1 MRKQFAIKSRGLFD
15 PKSDK
20 PFKISRSGIELFV
33 ECPRCF
39 YLNHRLGIRRPSG
52 PPFTINSLVD
62 RLLKK
67 EFDFH
72 RVAGSAHPL
81 MQKYGINAVP
91 FQHPKIDEWR
101 VNFKGVQHH
110 HEPTN
115 LLITGAVDDLWRNPD
130 EEVMVV
136 DYKATAKSG
145 EVSIDAEWQQS
156 YKRQME
162 VYQWLVRKQ
171 NLKVSDTGYFVYC
184 NGQDAAAFDGRIE
197 FAVKLLPYVG
207 SDHWVEDA
215 LRDLKAC
222 LLSEIAPPASQTC
235 EFCGYTLA
243 RINFDGAAAHLIG
256 ATLMKEDQED
266 VRDGYGYLTER
277 GDLVRRKSEA
287 LIANRLQSHGVDY
300 VYEQPFST
308 NKGQTLVPDFTITDP
323 SRGVTFYWEHLTDLD
338 DPLYR
343 EHCERKHAKYLAA
356 GIMPWHEGGGPSGIL
371 IETSDEADGSLDSA
385 MIDKLID
392 VITGS
397 KARNDRQ

>member
-1 MRKQFAIKSRGLFD
+1 MFD
-15 PKSDK
+15 PNSEK
-20 PFKISRSGIELFV
+20 PFKISRSAIELFL

-39 YLNHRLGIRRPSG
+39 YFNNRLGIRRPSG

-91 FQHPKIDEWR
+91 FQHPQIDDWR
-101 VNFKGVQHH
+101 ANFKGVQHLH
-110 HEPTN
+110 APTN
-115 LLITGAVDDLWRNPD
+115 LLVTGAVDDLWRNP
-130 EEVMVV
+130 ENEVMVV

-207 SDHWVEDA
+207 SDHWIDDA

-222 LLSEIAPPASQTC
+222 LLNEIAPPASPTC

-243 RINFDGAAAHLIG
+243 RINFDGASAHLVG
-256 ATLMKEDQED
+256 ATSMQEEQED
-266 VRDGYGYLTER
+266 VTDGHGYLTER
-277 GDLVRRKSEA
+277 GELVRRKSEA
-287 LIANRLQSHGVDY
+287 LIANRLQSFGVDY
-300 VYEQPFST
+300 AYEQPFST
-308 NKGQTLVPDFTITDP
+308 NKGQTMVPDFTIKDR
-323 SRGVTFYWEHLTDLD
+323 SRGITFYWEHLMALD
-338 DPLYR
+338 DPRYR
-343 EHCERKHAKYLAA
+343 EHWERNRSKYLAA
-356 GIMPWHEGGGPSGIL
+356 GIAPWQEGGGPNGTL
-371 IETSDEADGSLDSA
+371 IETRDGPDGSLEYA
-385 MIDKLID
+385 VVDKLID
-392 VITGS
+392 DVVRDA
-397 KARNDRQ
+397 KDRSDG

>member
-1 MRKQFAIKSRGLFD
+1 MKKQFTIKSRGLFD

-20 PFKISRSGIELFV
+20 PFKISRSGIELFL

-91 FQHPKIDEWR
+91 FQHPQIDDWR
-101 VNFKGVQHH
+101 ANFKGVQHL
-110 HEPTN
+110 HEQTN
-115 LLITGAVDDLWRNPD
+115 LLITGAIDDLWFNP
-130 EEVMVV
+130 ENEVMVV

-197 FAVKLLPYVG
+197 FSVKLLPYVG
-207 SDHWVEDA
+207 TDHWVEGA
-215 LRDLKAC
+215 LLDLKAC
-222 LLSEIAPPASQTC
+222 LIRDTAPTAPETC
-235 EFCGYTLA
+235 EYCGYTLA
-243 RINFDGAAAHLIG
+243 RMNYDGTPENLKS
-256 ATLMKEDQED
+256 ATLKEEERAD
-266 VRDGYGYLTER
+266 VADEHGYLTER

-287 LIANRLQSHGVDY
+287 IIANRLQFHCIDY

-308 NKGQTLVPDFTITDP
+308 HEGQTLHPDFTITDR
-323 SRGVTFYWEHLTDLD
+323 SRGITFYWEHLTDLD
-338 DPLYR
+338 DPHYR
-343 EHCERKHAKYLAA
+343 EHCDRKHAKYLRA
-356 GIMPWHEGGGPSGIL
+356 GILPWQEGGGPNGTL
-371 IETSDEADGSLDSA
+371 IETSDEPDGSLDNG
-385 MIDKLID
+385 MIDKLVDEI
-392 VITGS
+392 IKSTTQ
-397 KARNDRQ
+397 R